1 MRRGLGWPVAVLPA
15 LALGMVGAAGSAEPA
30 APSIAVVAFAGQ
42 GAEVPDVAAELAE
55 RIRAEQL
62 GAILGP
68 GDAGTALSADV
79 DSAEI
84 RQRAE
89 SLGVDALI
97 VGSTEQRAEGTRI
110 DFRLHLAESPMALA
124 TYVAEVTSPDQL
136 EHALDRLAQEVA
148 AAARTALAPPP
159 LPEVSAPKRSPGDVG
174 GLARS
179 DAPISIT
186 AEEMEAYQN
195 EGSRRFVF
203 LRNVRVT
210 QDDVTLTSDR
220 LEAFY
225 PDSSNQPDRLVATGS
240 VRVMQRGRQASCD
253 EATYLRATDR
263 VVCRGSAELRE
274 GCDRIRGRVI
284 EFDLTKEYLVVSGAA
299 SAVLHSGSDEG
310 AACPE
315 PSS

>member
-15 LALGMVGAAGSAEPA
+15 LALGMAGAAGRAEPA
-30 APSIAVVAFAGQ
+30 APSIAVVTFAGQ
-42 GAEVPDVAAELAE
+42 GAEVPDVAAQLTE
-55 RIRAEQL
+55 RIRAQEL
-62 GAILGP
+62 GVILGP
-68 GDAGTALSADV
+68 GEAGTALSAAAE
-79 DSAEI
+79 SAEI

-97 VGSTEQRAEGTRI
+97 VGSTEQRAEATRI
-110 DFRLHLAESPMALA
+110 DFRLHLAESPAALA

-136 EHALDRLAQEVA
+136 EHTLDRLAQEVA
-148 AAARTALAPPP
+148 AAARTALAPPQ
-159 LPEVSAPKRSPGDVG
+159 LPEVSATARSPGDAG
-174 GLARS
+174 GLTRS

-186 AEEMEAYQN
+186 SEEMEAYQN
-195 EGSRRFVF
+195 EASRRFVF

-210 QDDVTLTSDR
+210 QDDLTLTSDR

-240 VRVMQRGRQASCD
+240 VRLMQRGRRASCD
-253 EATYLRATDR
+253 EATYLRTTDR

-274 GCDRIRGRVI
+274 GCDRVRGRVI
-284 EFDLTKEYLVVSGAA
+284 EFDLTDEHLVVSGAA
-299 SAVLHSGSDEG
+299 SAVLYSGSDEG

-315 PSS
+315 PRS